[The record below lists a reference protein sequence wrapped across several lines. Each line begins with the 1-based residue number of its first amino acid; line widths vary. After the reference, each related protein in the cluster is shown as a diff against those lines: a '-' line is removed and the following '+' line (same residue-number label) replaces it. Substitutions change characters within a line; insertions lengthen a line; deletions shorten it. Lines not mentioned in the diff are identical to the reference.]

1 MSIAAPGSMFPS
13 PFPASRTSS
22 MPDCDAQ
29 CILLGKGTLQRLRRP
44 NSENPHLE
52 RCTYPFRA
60 VSLGSPRA
68 KPLIND
74 TNLDT
79 NPVNSGEQPR
89 RYRSDLTRP
98 RTLVRSQDRPPRITC
113 KWGDTQIRTNS

>member
-1 MSIAAPGSMFPS
+1 MSIAAPSSMFPS

-52 RCTYPFRA
+52 RCLYPFWA
-60 VSLGSPRA
+60 VSLGSPSA

-74 TNLDT
+74 TN
-79 NPVNSGEQPR
+79 PGEQR
-89 RYRSDLTRP
+89 RTR
-98 RTLVRSQDRPPRITC
+98 TT
-113 KWGDTQIRTNS
+113 IRKREYAYLQQFSNTGG